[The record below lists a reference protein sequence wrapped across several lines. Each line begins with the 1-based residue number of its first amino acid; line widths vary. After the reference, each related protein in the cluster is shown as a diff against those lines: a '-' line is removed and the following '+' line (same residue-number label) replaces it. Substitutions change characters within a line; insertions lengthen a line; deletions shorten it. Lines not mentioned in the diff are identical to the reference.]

1 MLGNKTP
8 AGAYIAKDGFGMKTK
23 QQPAVGR
30 KLLRL
35 EVALLIGLAVA
46 LAWGAWSLGTQRTLA
61 DRVVRLHVLANSD
74 SEADQALKL
83 TVRDRILEVAEPLL
97 ETASDREEART
108 ALETALPELEQA
120 AEETI
125 VAAGYDYGVT
135 ARLEETEFPTREY
148 DGFAL
153 PAGEY
158 LALRVVIGAGEGQN
172 WWCVVFP
179 PLCAAASED
188 VPAVAVAAG
197 LTEDQVSLITEEDQG
212 YELKFKAV
220 EWWNS
225 LRQKLEG

>member
-1 MLGNKTP
+1 MLVYKTLT
-8 AGAYIAKDGFGMKTK
+8 GAYITKDGFGMKTK
-23 QQPAVGR
+23 QQPAGQ
-30 KLLRL
+30 KLHRL
-35 EVALLIGLAVA
+35 EVALLIGLAAA

-74 SEADQALKL
+74 SQADQALKL
-83 TVRDRILEVAEPLL
+83 TVRDRILELAEPLL
-97 ETASDREEART
+97 EDSADREEART
-108 ALETALPELEQA
+108 ILEASLPKLEQA
-120 AEETI
+120 AAETI
-125 VAAGYDYGVT
+125 AAAGYDYGVT

-188 VPAVAVAAG
+188 VPAVAMAAG

-220 EWWNS
+220 EWWNT
-225 LRQKLEG
+225 LRQKLKG

>member
-1 MLGNKTP
+1 MT
-8 AGAYIAKDGFGMKTK
+8 TK
-23 QQPAVGR
+23 QQPAGR
-30 KLLRL
+30 KLRRL
-35 EVALLIGLAVA
+35 EVALLIGLAA
-46 LAWGAWSLGTQRTLA
+46 AMAWGAWSLGTQRDLA

-97 ETASDREEART
+97 ETVSDREEART
-108 ALETALPELEQA
+108 TLETALPELERA

-125 VAAGYDYGVT
+125 AAAGYDYGVT

-148 DGFAL
+148 EGFAL

-158 LALRVVIGAGEGQN
+158 LALRVVIGAGAGQN

-188 VPAVAVAAG
+188 VPEVAVAAG
-197 LTEDQVSLITEEDQG
+197 LTEDQVSLITEEDQS
-212 YELKFKAV
+212 YKLKFKAV
-220 EWWNS
+220 EWWNA
-225 LRQKLEG
+225 LRQKLES

>member
-23 QQPAVGR
+23 QQHAAGR

-97 ETASDREEART
+97 ETAADREEART

-125 VAAGYDYGVT
+125 AAAGYDYGVT

-188 VPAVAVAAG
+188 VPAV
-197 LTEDQVSLITEEDQG
+197 TEDQVSLITEEDQG

>member
-1 MLGNKTP
+1 MLWYKAALT
-8 AGAYIAKDGFGMKTK
+8 AYIAKDGYSMKTK
-23 QQPAVGR
+23 QRPAGR
-30 KLLRL
+30 KLRRL
-35 EVALLIGLAVA
+35 EVALMIGLAAA
-46 LAWGAWSLGTQRTLA
+46 LAWGAWSLGTQRQLA

-97 ETASDREEART
+97 ETAADREEART
-108 ALETALPELEQA
+108 TLEAALPELERA
-120 AEETI
+120 AEATI
-125 VAAGYDYGVT
+125 AAEGYDYGVT
-135 ARLEETEFPTREY
+135 ASLEETEFPTREY

-179 PLCAAASED
+179 PLCAAASAD
-188 VPAVAVAAG
+188 VPEVAVAAG
-197 LTEDQVSLITEEDQG
+197 LSQDQVSLITEADQG
-212 YELKFKAV
+212 YQLKFKAA
-220 EWWNS
+220 EWWNA

>member
-1 MLGNKTP
+1 
-8 AGAYIAKDGFGMKTK
+8 MKTK
-23 QQPAVGR
+23 RHAAGH
-30 KLLRL
+30 KLHRL
-35 EVALLIGLAVA
+35 EIALLIGLAA
-46 LAWGAWSLGTQRTLA
+46 SLIWGVWSLGTQRELA

-83 TVRDRILEVAEPLL
+83 TVRDRVLEVTEPLL
-97 ETASDREEART
+97 EDAGGREEART
-108 ALETALPELEQA
+108 ALEAALPRLEQA

-125 VAAGYDYGVT
+125 AAAGYDYTVT

-179 PLCAAASED
+179 PLCAAASAD

-212 YELKFKAV
+212 YRLKFKAV
-220 EWWNS
+220 ELWS
-225 LRQKLEG
+225 ALRQKLEG